1 MKKFIL
7 TVTLLTLIIW
17 GNNAFC
23 AQTKKVTL
31 KEAISIAVHNNIDYK
46 VAQLDVEIAKNNIK
60 SANKLQ
66 PTEVNTFFNMGRIA
80 VGNPQMIGA
89 TQGVEIAKRDAR
101 KKLAESN
108 LLLTQNNV
116 GYYEFDLKMDVREAY
131 INLAVSKSILNNLQL
146 QQKLLEE
153 LLLIAKKKVAAGE
166 TTEMDVLQAQIA
178 INQMATHVN
187 TARAEV
193 KTALQNFNKVL
204 NPQDMTD
211 VEFDAIDSL
220 FDEKDDF
227 EALMTPPPK
236 TKLPPFELIAEKSLE
251 NRYDIKIAKQKID
264 VAQKNLTLV
273 ARQRIPDL
281 EFFGGYGY
289 QTKSM
294 SEDGNYKGG
303 AYAGANI
310 TNIPLFYSYK
320 PEIANAKLEIDKA
333 ELIYRSAK
341 NKALKGLN
349 SAYERFVTAQMNLN
363 DYNEK
368 LLKCSN
374 EMINLSKKNYDSGKS
389 NLTTFIVME
398 QSYKSIIVEYTKTL
412 AEYYNSWVGFLR
424 EVNAEN
430 FDIENI

>member
-1 MKKFIL
+1 MKKFIGFF
-7 TVTLLTLIIW
+7 TLLALFLCA
-17 GNNAFC
+17 NSAFC
-23 AQTKKVTL
+23 AQPRKITL
-31 KEAISIAVHNNIDYK
+31 QQAIDIAVQNNIDYK
-46 VAQLDVEIAKNNIK
+46 AAQIDVEIAKNNIK

-66 PTEVNTFFNMGRIA
+66 PTEINTFFNIGSIA
-80 VGNPQMIGA
+80 RGNPQMLGA

-101 KKLAESN
+101 KKLAES
-108 LLLTQNNV
+108 
-116 GYYEFDLKMDVREAY
+116 
-131 INLAVSKSILNNLQL
+131 KSILNNLQM

-153 LLLIAKKKVAAGE
+153 LLSIAKKKVAAGE
-166 TTEMDVLQAQIA
+166 TTEMDVLQAEIA
-178 INQMATHVN
+178 INQMVTHVN

-193 KTALQNFNKVL
+193 KAALHNFNKVI
-204 NPQDMTD
+204 NPQGMTE

-227 EALMTPPPK
+227 DALMTPPPK
-236 TKLPPFELIAEKSLE
+236 TKLPPFELIAQKSLS
-251 NRYDIKIAKQKID
+251 NRYDIRIAKQKID

-289 QTKSM
+289 QTRAM
-294 SEDGNYKGG
+294 SEEGKFQGG

-333 ELIYRSAK
+333 ELNYQSAE
-341 NKALKGLN
+341 NKALKDLS
-349 SAYERFVTAQMNLN
+349 SAYERFVTAKMNLN

-368 LLKCSN
+368 LLKCSK
-374 EMINLSKKNYDSGKS
+374 EMINLSKKNYGAGKS

-398 QSYKSIIVEYTKTL
+398 QSYKSIIIEYTKTL

-430 FDIENI
+430 FDIESI

>member
-1 MKKFIL
+1 MKKIL
-7 TVTLLTLIIW
+7 RFFTILAVMIA
-17 GNNAFC
+17 GSAGFC
-23 AQTKKVTL
+23 AQPQKITL
-31 KEAISIAVHNNIDYK
+31 KEAVDIAVQNNIDYK
-46 VAQLDVEIAKNNIK
+46 AAQLDVEIAKNNIK

-66 PTEVNTFFNMGRIA
+66 PTEINTFFNMGDSGH
-80 VGNPQMIGA
+80 GNPQTVGA
-89 TQGVEIAKRDAR
+89 TQSIEIAKRDAR

-108 LLLTQNNV
+108 LLLAKENV

-131 INLAVSKSILNNLQL
+131 IKLAVSKSILNNMQM

-153 LLLIAKKKVAAGE
+153 LLEIAKKRVKAGE
-166 TTEMDVLQAQIA
+166 TTEMDVLQAEIA
-178 INQMATHVN
+178 INQMITHVN
-187 TARAEV
+187 SARVEV
-193 KTALQNFNKVL
+193 KTALHNFNKVI
-204 NPQDMTD
+204 NPHEMTN
-211 VEFDAIDSL
+211 VEFDAVDSL

-227 EALMTPPPK
+227 DALMTPPP
-236 TKLPPFELIAEKSLE
+236 TAKLPPFELIAQKSLT
-251 NRYDIKIAKQKID
+251 NRYDIRIAKQKID

-273 ARQRIPDL
+273 ARQRIPDI

-289 QTKSM
+289 QTRGM
-294 SEDGNYKGG
+294 SEDGSFKSG

-333 ELIYRSAK
+333 ELNYLSVE
-341 NKALKGLN
+341 NKALKDL
-349 SAYERFVTAQMNLN
+349 STAYERFETAKMNLN

-368 LLKCSN
+368 LLKCSK
-374 EMINLSKKNYDSGKS
+374 EMINLSKKNYGAGKS

-398 QSYKSIIVEYTKTL
+398 QSYKSIIIEYTKAL

-424 EVNAEN
+424 EVNVEN

>member
-1 MKKFIL
+1 MRKFIGFF
-7 TVTLLTLIIW
+7 TLLALFLCA
-17 GNNAFC
+17 NSAFC
-23 AQTKKVTL
+23 AQPRKITL
-31 KEAISIAVHNNIDYK
+31 QQAIDIAVQNNIDYK
-46 VAQLDVEIAKNNIK
+46 AAQIDVEIAKNNIK

-66 PTEVNTFFNMGRIA
+66 PTKINTFFNIGSIA
-80 VGNPQMIGA
+80 RGNPQMLGA

-108 LLLTQNNV
+108 LLLTKENV

-131 INLAVSKSILNNLQL
+131 IKLAVSKSILNNLQM

-153 LLLIAKKKVAAGE
+153 LLSIAKKKVAAGE
-166 TTEMDVLQAQIA
+166 TTEMDVLQAEIA
-178 INQMATHVN
+178 INQMVTHVN

-193 KTALQNFNKVL
+193 KAALHNFNKVI
-204 NPQDMTD
+204 NPQGMTE

-227 EALMTPPPK
+227 DALMTPPPK
-236 TKLPPFELIAEKSLE
+236 TKLPLFELIAQKSLS
-251 NRYDIKIAKQKID
+251 NRYDIRIAKQKID

-289 QTKSM
+289 QTRAM
-294 SEDGNYKGG
+294 SEEGKFQGG

-333 ELIYRSAK
+333 ELNYQSAE
-341 NKALKGLN
+341 NKALKDLS
-349 SAYERFVTAQMNLN
+349 SAYERFVTAKMNLN

-368 LLKCSN
+368 LLKCSK
-374 EMINLSKKNYDSGKS
+374 EMINLSKKNYGAGKS

-398 QSYKSIIVEYTKTL
+398 QSYKSIIIEYTKTL

-430 FDIENI
+430 FDIESI